1 MIFKG
6 TTNRTER
13 KRKKALTQ
21 LRKQLVMALVVH
33 SLLNHTNTF
42 GVYKQM
48 KFQALDSLEDSG

>member
-13 KRKKALTQ
+13 KRKKAQ

-42 GVYKQM
+42 GVYK
-48 KFQALDSLEDSG
+48 

>member
-13 KRKKALTQ
+13 KRKKAQ